1 MSPQIVFPEGMVMGK
16 TEKILSSILFD
27 NHNFVLWER
36 GLNTFLNNWS
46 SELKWGKVIPLE
58 ATLGIEDLDKFES
71 DLLKEIKI
79 WRTRSPD
86 LNSWIANDI
95 RSIVEDFILATHA
108 TEVLLSFSVVE
119 TDMCRFFHA
128 DKNKLRLLCTYVGQG
143 TLWLPNSNVGRHHL
157 GDGFNGD
164 IILDPLQVHQA
175 HQLDVLILKGDNWPD
190 NSLGGAV
197 HRSPPLGVGE
207 KRLLLKVDFIN

>member
-1 MSPQIVFPEGMVMGK
+1 VSFQIVSPEGMVIGK
-16 TEKILSSILFD
+16 TEKVLSSILLD
-27 NHNFVLWER
+27 HHNFVLWER
-36 GLNTFLNNWS
+36 GLNTFLDNWS
-46 SELKWGKVIPLE
+46 SELKWEKVIPLE
-58 ATLGIEDLDKFES
+58 ATLGIEELDQFES
-71 DLLKEIKI
+71 DLLREIKR

-86 LNSWIANDI
+86 LNNWIANDI
-95 RSIVEDFILATHA
+95 RSIVEDFMLATHA
-108 TEVLLSFSVVE
+108 KEVLLSFSVVA

-157 GDGFNGD
+157 GAGINRD

-175 HQLDVLILKGDNWPD
+175 NQLDVLILKGDIWPD

-197 HRSPPLGVGE
+197 HRSPALGVGE
-207 KRLLLKVDFIN
+207 KRLLLKLDFIN